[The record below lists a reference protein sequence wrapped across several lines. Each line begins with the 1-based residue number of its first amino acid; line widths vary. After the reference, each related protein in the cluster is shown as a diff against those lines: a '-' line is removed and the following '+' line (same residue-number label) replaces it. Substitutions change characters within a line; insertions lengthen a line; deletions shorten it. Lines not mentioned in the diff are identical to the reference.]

1 MLLTLTLASM
11 ALNAKEA
18 GAASVTAKEAVAD
31 TVMARS
37 VFADLPVSTLDLLSK
52 NTRLDMLDYWD
63 VDSVYRATNNLKGR
77 SYIRELTPDFI
88 EVQLT
93 EVSTLQIKVLP
104 QRGSNPLIMT
114 VYTVGEEGQPM
125 ESDVE
130 FYDSALNP
138 LPKEKFLKA
147 PELKDFTRIP
157 KGSKMTLKE
166 VEQLLPFFTVAYKT
180 EASGDGLTATLE
192 LGDILTIEN
201 SGKVMPLLSP
211 KLSYRWNGKK
221 FQMIKQP

>member
-1 MLLTLTLASM
+1 
-11 ALNAKEA
+11 
-18 GAASVTAKEAVAD
+18 
-31 TVMARS
+31 
-37 VFADLPVSTLDLLSK
+37 
-52 NTRLDMLDYWD
+52 
-63 VDSVYRATNNLKGR
+63 
-77 SYIRELTPDFI
+77 
-88 EVQLT
+88 
-93 EVSTLQIKVLP
+93 
-104 QRGSNPLIMT
+104 
-114 VYTVGEEGQPM
+114 M

-130 FYDSALNP
+130 FYDSTLNP

-180 EASGDGLTATLE
+180 GASGDGLTATLE
-192 LGDILTIEN
+192 LGDLLTVEN

-221 FQMIKQP
+221 FQMIKQQ